1 MFDDWPVVYYPC
13 ACIVETMHSVVL
25 ESVEGV
31 LISGIV
37 WRERERETLLVCHIQ
52 ALFKYTCNTR
62 LPASFNKEPTSLNVC
77 VCMCVCVSVVA
88 PIIGGM
94 AGIYTVYL

>member
-13 ACIVETMHSVVL
+13 ACIAETMHSVVL

-37 WRERERETLLVCHIQ
+37 WRERERE
-52 ALFKYTCNTR
+52 R
-62 LPASFNKEPTSLNVC
+62 ERDS
-77 VCMCVCVSVVA
+77 VSVSYSSFV
-88 PIIGGM
+88 
-94 AGIYTVYL
+94 